1 MARSIVSFGMLAP
14 FAAATAV
21 RRRGLE
27 LRSLPPIRAA
37 MLKSLISLVNAF
49 PRRASF
55 SAFLCLIVLHLEW
68 PDMALSSWQRNQWD
82 TAITFV
88 RGSKRGILP
97 MTENH
102 YRVED

>member
-27 LRSLPPIRAA
+27 FRSLPPMRAA
-37 MLKSLISLVNAF
+37 MVRSLMSLVKAF

-68 PDMALSSWQRNQWD
+68 PDMALSSWQGNLCDR
-82 TAITFV
+82 AIIFPG
-88 RGSKRGILP
+88 RSKRGRLRTIG
-97 MTENH
+97 N
-102 YRVED
+102 YSRVE